1 MADTSQDRTEEP
13 TENRRQEARKR
24 GQVPKS
30 SDLTASGLMLAAATS
45 IMMFGFEITQ
55 ALCEITAGSLSSAS
69 PSILDKNTALV
80 LLRNAVER
88 GLQTVLPL
96 MVLMLLAAVGLN
108 VMQVGFLVTTEAL
121 QPKFSRLNPWAG
133 FQRIYSVQAVAK
145 LGMSLGKLA
154 LIVTI
159 AILFL
164 STILPSLVQLG
175 HVEWD
180 PERLDVA
187 NGAFRETQIAGV
199 LWTGVRDSLVAL
211 AFAMASALIAL
222 GVADWAFQ
230 RWKHTQDLKMTKQ
243 EIRDEMK
250 QMDGDPHI
258 RQRRRE
264 VHRKLA
270 EAREIQQTET
280 ADVVIT
286 NPTHISVA
294 IKYDPMKSSAPIV
307 VAKGQGEIALKIRQI
322 AAEHGI
328 PIIERK
334 PLARA
339 LYAQV
344 KVGREIPLEMYE
356 VFVEIL
362 AYVYSLTG
370 RQPNELKS
378 M

>member
-13 TENRRQEARKR
+13 TENRRREARKQ
-24 GQVPKS
+24 GQVAKS
-30 SDLTASGLMLAAATS
+30 SDLTASGLMLAAATA
-45 IMMFGFEITQ
+45 ILVFGFEITQ
-55 ALCEITAGSLSSAS
+55 SLCEHLAEALANASSA
-69 PSILDKNTALV
+69 PIDKNNVLA
-80 LLRNAVER
+80 LLRNATER
-88 GLQTVLPL
+88 LLLTIAPL
-96 MVLMLLAAVGLN
+96 MMLMLLAAVGLN
-108 VMQVGFLVTTEAL
+108 VMQVGFLYSTEAL
-121 QPKFSRLNPWAG
+121 QPKFSRLNPLSG
-133 FQRIYSVQAVAK
+133 FRRIYSVQAVAK
-145 LGMSLGKLA
+145 LGMSVGKLA
-154 LIVTI
+154 IVVTVAVFFI
-159 AILFL
+159 
-164 STILPSLVQLG
+164 STILPSLLQLG
-175 HVEWD
+175 HLEWD
-180 PERLDVA
+180 PNRFELA
-187 NGAFRETQIAGV
+187 ETGFRETRVAGQ
-199 LWTGVRDSLVAL
+199 LWSGVRDSLVTL
-211 AFAMASALIAL
+211 AFQMAAALIAL

-230 RWKHTQDLKMTKQ
+230 RWKHTQDLRMTKQ

-250 QMDGDPHI
+250 QFDGDPHI

-294 IKYDPMKSSAPIV
+294 IKYDPVKMAAPIV

-322 AAEHGI
+322 AAAHSI

-339 LYAQV
+339 LYHQV
-344 KVGREIPLEMYE
+344 KVGREVPIEMYE

-370 RQPNELKS
+370 RKPEDLAG